1 MLRVKKLSETAVLP
15 VRGSVFAAGK
25 NQEATSCPTPHR
37 LPHHVYTSPFLY
49 VGYDL
54 ASAVDII
61 VPAKGKAIVKTDLA
75 IAIPENT
82 YARIAPRSGLAV
94 KHFIDVG
101 AGVVD
106 YDYRGNVG
114 VVLFNHSD
122 TDFSVHQSD
131 RIAQLILEQIAMVPV
146 EEVTDLPSTE
156 RGDGGFGST
165 GTESHTLQEDS
176 ANSCSKRIKLG
187 KTCFTLLLCIMMNI
201 EMQLLQV
208 YY

>member
-1 MLRVKKLSETAVLP
+1 MLRCKKLSETAVLP
-15 VRGSVFAAGK
+15 VRGSAFAAGVCVCVCVLLSDF
-25 NQEATSCPTPHR
+25 NSYDIFSHIHFAS
-37 LPHHVYTSPFLY
+37 LNI
-49 VGYDL
+49 GYDL
-54 ASAVDII
+54 ASAVDTV

-122 TDFSVHQSD
+122 VDFTVRQSD
-131 RIAQLILEQIAMVPV
+131 RIAQLILEKISMVPV
-146 EEVTDLPSTE
+146 EEVEELPSTE
-156 RGDGGFGST
+156 RGEGGFGST
-165 GTESHTLQEDS
+165 GTESHNVESGSDE
-176 ANSCSKRIKLG
+176 NSSKRIKLG
-187 KTCFTLLLCIMMNI
+187 KNNRDHFIPIYL
-201 EMQLLQV
+201 
-208 YY
+208 

>member
-1 MLRVKKLSETAVLP
+1 L
-15 VRGSVFAAGK
+15 
-25 NQEATSCPTPHR
+25 NI
-37 LPHHVYTSPFLY
+37 
-49 VGYDL
+49 GYDL
-54 ASAVDII
+54 ASAVDTV

-122 TDFSVHQSD
+122 VDFTVRQSD
-131 RIAQLILEQIAMVPV
+131 RIAQLILEKISMVPV
-146 EEVTDLPSTE
+146 EEVEELPSTE
-156 RGDGGFGST
+156 RGEGGFGST
-165 GTESHTLQEDS
+165 GTESHNVESGSDE
-176 ANSCSKRIKLG
+176 NSSKRIKLG
-187 KTCFTLLLCIMMNI
+187 KNNRDHFIPIYL
-201 EMQLLQV
+201 
-208 YY
+208 